1 MSAPP
6 KTVLVADAAEAERIR
21 QAVRRADI
29 AGLGPGRVIAAP
41 AHAETLATLLA
52 DPAVSGPVYDLPRPL
67 TVERIGRWIEASEAE
82 RQAGEGL
89 LTLTLDEAGRA
100 ASYLKF
106 TVWPDRSS
114 AEVGGAVRADRQ
126 NSGRSAAGAG
136 QLFNWIFETLG
147 VRLMGLTADVNNIRS
162 IRMIDATGF
171 TRMGERDC
179 IRADGSTRRSVYWE
193 MSRDAW
199 RRNRAA
205 RTGQT

>member
-6 KTVLVADAAEAERIR
+6 KTALVADPAEAARIR
-21 QAVRRADI
+21 QAVRHADV
-29 AGLGPGRVIAAP
+29 ATLGPGRVVAAP
-41 AHAETLATLLA
+41 VHAEALATLLA

-67 TVERIGRWIEASEAE
+67 TRERIGQWIEDCEAD
-82 RQAGEGL
+82 RRAGEGL
-89 LTLTLDEAGRA
+89 LTLTLDEAGA
-100 ASYLKF
+100 AVSYLKF

-126 NSGRSAAGAG
+126 NSGRSAVGAG
-136 QLFNWIFETLG
+136 QLFNWIFETFG

-171 TRMGERDC
+171 ERMGERDC
-179 IRADGSTRRSVYWE
+179 IRADGSSRRSVYWE

-199 RRNRAA
+199 RRHRTA
-205 RTGQT
+205 RLG